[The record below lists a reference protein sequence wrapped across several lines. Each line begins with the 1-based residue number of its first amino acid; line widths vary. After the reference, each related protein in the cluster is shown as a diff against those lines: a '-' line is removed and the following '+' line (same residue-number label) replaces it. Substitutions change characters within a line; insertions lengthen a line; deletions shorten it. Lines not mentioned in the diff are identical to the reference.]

1 MFEIDRTLKLFAD
14 RHAADYVHW
23 LLGPEVQPVEKLKEE
38 LPTTTRRA
46 DVVYR
51 VEDVQGRPFVFHL
64 EFQAQ
69 RSEEPMSRRMMGYNV
84 RLEEVYRL
92 PVCSTVIY
100 LLRQAE
106 AGDQGRYETL
116 CPVTGRRHL
125 FEYGVVRLWEQKAE
139 ALLQANLPGLYPLVG
154 LMQLR
159 EPVQEAL
166 AEAVQAIEQ
175 QVTDP
180 AWRADLLFG
189 FKTLTGLVHRRELL
203 EKLIRKEAIMESPLV
218 KEIWEEARAEG
229 RAEGWAEGRAEGRRE
244 DILNIIVTRFDPPY
258 AVTRELEIRLR
269 TVDSLPVLQRLVVE
283 ASQTESLEVFLNLLE
298 RMEIEAPEGV
308 RGDTESSEEEL

>member
-1 MFEIDRTLKLFAD
+1 MLEIDRTLKLFAD
-14 RHAADYVHW
+14 RYAADYVHW

-46 DVVYR
+46 DVVHR
-51 VEDVQGRPFVFHL
+51 VEDAQGHPFVFHL

-69 RSEEPMSRRMMGYNV
+69 RSEEPMSRRMLGYNV
-84 RLEEVYRL
+84 RLGEIYRL
-92 PVCSTVIY
+92 AVCSTVIY

-106 AGDQGRYETL
+106 ARDEGRYEAI
-116 CPVTGRRHL
+116 CPITGHRHL
-125 FEYGVVRLWEQKAE
+125 FEYGVVRLWEQEAE
-139 ALLQANLPGLYPLVG
+139 TLLQTNLPGLYPLVG

-166 AEAVQAIEQ
+166 AEAVRAIEQ

-189 FKTLTGLVHRRELL
+189 FKTLTALVHRRGLL

-229 RAEGWAEGRAEGRRE
+229 RAEGELKARRE
-244 DILNIIVTRFDPPY
+244 DILNVIVTRFDPPY
-258 AVTRELEIRLR
+258 SVARELETRLK

-283 ASQTESLEVFLNLLE
+283 ASQAESLETFLALLE
-298 RMEIEAPEGV
+298 RMEVGAPEGA
-308 RGDTESSEEEL
+308 RGDTESGEKEL